1 MLRSDGTENSL
12 KDSRLPRPNLTGA
25 RLLREFSVPLFLTK
39 LVLNCVINDCIL
51 ELTALDL
58 ALPPA
63 KRFSAFVVS
72 SKEGFNGLAQ
82 LIFVFEASSVECLA
96 LQQAEYDFNLV
107 QPTGRSRREMK
118 LDSAPGQT
126 AQR

>member
-1 MLRSDGTENSL
+1 LLRSDGTENSL

-72 SKEGFNGLAQ
+72 SKEGFNGLAP
-82 LIFVFEASSVECLA
+82 SSS
-96 LQQAEYDFNLV
+96 LV
-107 QPTGRSRREMK
+107 LKLPPLSVLRCSR
-118 LDSAPGQT
+118 LNTISI
-126 AQR
+126 